1 MRTNKQQ
8 ARLLLIPLLDI
19 VVVFLAFT
27 TAYYLRNVGPFR
39 FFLEQVQ
46 PIAVYLEALPF
57 AILLLLII
65 FKLSGLYDQ
74 TKRTKP
80 LTESYLLIKSVSLW
94 ILIIMASSY
103 LYKYDYSRIIVALFY
118 IFTLTYVLIIRSL
131 IRKFE
136 TDLYKKGVGVTNI
149 LIVGAGRNG
158 REISR
163 RLAEL
168 GSAGYKLIGFL
179 DDEVKSKKNFPVI
192 GHLSDISKIISKRK
206 VNEVYIADPRL
217 SHETILELITKCEGK
232 NVKFKVVS
240 NVFDLVSGAV
250 DISRLESVPSLDLWR
265 VKAGWGSGVGKR
277 TFDVITSIVFII
289 PSFPIWVTIVVSIY
303 LTDGAP
309 ALLAQ
314 DRVGFKGEKFKMIK
328 FRTMNKGSAKYADPP
343 KNLQDK
349 RITTVGKFLRKT
361 SLDELPQLIN
371 VFLGDMSMVGPRP
384 EMPQKVAKYSPW
396 QKKRLEAKPGLTGL
410 WQILGRKDLP
420 LEHNLEYDFYYIN
433 NQSFLLDLIIILKTI
448 PLVIS
453 GKGAY

>member
-1 MRTNKQQ
+1 VNLKFKRK
-8 ARLLLIPLLDI
+8 LLLSLLVLDAASVI
-19 VVVFLAFT
+19 LAFFS
-27 TAYYLRNVGPFR
+27 AYYLRNTGPFR
-39 FFLEQVQ
+39 LFLEAVQ
-46 PIAVYLEALPF
+46 PLNIYLTVLPV
-57 AILLLLII
+57 AILLLII
-65 FKLSGLYDQ
+65 LFHLSGLYDQ

-80 LTESYLLIKSVSLW
+80 LTESYLLIKTVSLW

-118 IFTLTYVLIIRSL
+118 IFTLTYVLIIRSF

-136 TDLYKKGVGVTNI
+136 TDLYKKGVGVINI

-158 REISR
+158 REIAR
-163 RLAEL
+163 RLEEL
-168 GSAGYKLIGFL
+168 EAAGYKLIGFL

-314 DRVGFKGEKFKMIK
+314 DRVGFKGKKFKMIK
-328 FRTMNKGSAKYADPP
+328 FRTMKKGAAKYADSP

-371 VFLGDMSMVGPRP
+371 VFLGEMSMVGPRP
-384 EMPQKVAKYSPW
+384 EMPQKVAKYTPW

-448 PLVIS
+448 PLVLS

>member
-1 MRTNKQQ
+1 MNLKFKRK
-8 ARLLLIPLLDI
+8 LLLSLLVLDAVSVI
-19 VVVFLAFT
+19 LAFFS
-27 TAYYLRNVGPFR
+27 AYYLRNTGPFR
-39 FFLEQVQ
+39 LFLEAVQ
-46 PIAVYLEALPF
+46 PLYIYLTVLPV
-57 AILLLLII
+57 AILLLII
-65 FKLSGLYDQ
+65 LFHLSGLYDQ

-118 IFTLTYVLIIRSL
+118 ILTLTYVLIIRSF
-131 IRKFE
+131 IRKYE
-136 TDLYKKGVGVTNI
+136 TNLYKKGVGVINI

-163 RLAEL
+163 RLQEL
-168 GSAGYKLIGFL
+168 ETAGYKLIGFL
-179 DDEVKSKKNFPVI
+179 DDEVKSKKYFPVI

-206 VNEVYIADPRL
+206 VNEIYIADPRL

-265 VKAGWGSGVGKR
+265 VRTGWGSGIGKR
-277 TFDVITSIVFII
+277 TFDVITSTMFII

-309 ALLAQ
+309 ALLTQ
-314 DRVGFKGEKFKMIK
+314 DRVGFKGKKFKMIK
-328 FRTMNKGSAKYADPP
+328 FRTMKKGVAKYADPP

-384 EMPQKVAKYSPW
+384 EMPQKVAKYTPW

-433 NQSFLLDLIIILKTI
+433 NQSFLLDFIIILKTI

>member
-19 VVVFLAFT
+19 VVVFLAFI

-39 FFLEQVQ
+39 LFLEAVQ
-46 PIAVYLEALPF
+46 PITVYLSALPI
-57 AILLLLII
+57 AILVLLIT
-65 FKLSGLYDQ
+65 FQLSGLYDQ

-103 LYKYDYSRIIVALFY
+103 LYKYDYSRIIVIMF
-118 IFTLTYVLIIRSL
+118 FFWTLLYVSIVRSV
-131 IRKFE
+131 IRKIE
-136 TDLYKKGVGVTNI
+136 QRLYQKGIGVTNI

-163 RLAEL
+163 RIAEL
-168 GSAGYKLIGFL
+168 ESAGYRLIGFL

-217 SHETILELITKCEGK
+217 SHETILELITKCESK

-265 VKAGWGSGVGKR
+265 VRTGWGSGIGKR
-277 TFDVITSIVFII
+277 TFDVITSTMFII

-309 ALLAQ
+309 ALLTQ
-314 DRVGFKGEKFKMIK
+314 DRVGFKGKKFKMIK
-328 FRTMNKGSAKYADPP
+328 FRTMKKGVAKYADPP

-384 EMPQKVAKYSPW
+384 EMPQKVARYTPW
-396 QKKRLEAKPGLTGL
+396 QKKRLEVKPGLTGL

>member
-1 MRTNKQQ
+1 MNLKFKRK
-8 ARLLLIPLLDI
+8 LLLSLIVLDAASVI
-19 VVVFLAFT
+19 LAFFS
-27 TAYYLRNVGPFR
+27 AYYLRNTGPFR
-39 FFLEQVQ
+39 LFLEAVQ
-46 PIAVYLEALPF
+46 PLYIYLTVLPV
-57 AILLLLII
+57 AILLLII
-65 FKLSGLYDQ
+65 LFHLSGLYDQ

-118 IFTLTYVLIIRSL
+118 ILTLTYVLIIRSF
-131 IRKFE
+131 IRKYE
-136 TDLYKKGVGVTNI
+136 TNLYKKGVGVINI

-163 RLAEL
+163 RLQEL
-168 GSAGYKLIGFL
+168 ETAGYKLIGFL
-179 DDEVKSKKNFPVI
+179 DDEVKSKKYFPVI

-206 VNEVYIADPRL
+206 VNEIYIADPRL

-265 VKAGWGSGVGKR
+265 VRTGWGSGIGKR
-277 TFDVITSIVFII
+277 TFDVITSAMFII

-309 ALLAQ
+309 ALLTQ
-314 DRVGFKGEKFKMIK
+314 DRVGFKGKKFKMIK
-328 FRTMNKGSAKYADPP
+328 FRTMKKGVAKYADPP

-384 EMPQKVAKYSPW
+384 EMPQKVAKYTPW

>member
-1 MRTNKQQ
+1 M
-8 ARLLLIPLLDI
+8 IIILDI
-19 VVVFLAFT
+19 GAVFLAFI

-39 FFLEQVQ
+39 LFLEAVQ
-46 PIAVYLEALPF
+46 PITVYLSALPI
-57 AILLLLII
+57 AILVLLIT
-65 FKLSGLYDQ
+65 FQLSGLYDQ

-103 LYKYDYSRIIVALFY
+103 LYKYDYSRIIVIMF
-118 IFTLTYVLIIRSL
+118 FFWTLLYVSIVRSV
-131 IRKFE
+131 IRKIE
-136 TDLYKKGVGVTNI
+136 QRLYQKGIGVTNI

-163 RLAEL
+163 RIAEL
-168 GSAGYKLIGFL
+168 KSAGYRLIGFL

-217 SHETILELITKCEGK
+217 SHETILELIAKCEGE

-265 VKAGWGSGVGKR
+265 VRAGWGSGVGKR

-309 ALLAQ
+309 ALLTQ
-314 DRVGFKGEKFKMIK
+314 DRVGFKGKKFKMIK
-328 FRTMNKGSAKYADPP
+328 FRTMKKGTAKYADPP

-384 EMPQKVAKYSPW
+384 EMPQKVARYSAW
-396 QKKRLEAKPGLTGL
+396 QKKRLEVKPGLTGL